1 MTLEESQEIQMVLKT
16 ILAVVCFQS
25 KTLQVLTDVSYII
38 SNLEEVNNVLEA
50 ECETRSRLRDLGTR
64 RLCYRN
70 MEALRLQRLSVL
82 LPVGE

>member
-1 MTLEESQEIQMVLKT
+1 MTVEESQEIQMVLRT
-16 ILAVVCFQS
+16 ILVVVCFQS
-25 KTLQVLTDVSYII
+25 KTQQVLTDLSYIS

-50 ECETRSRLRDLGTR
+50 ECETRSQLVDLGTR

-70 MEALRLQRLSVL
+70 VKALRLQGLSVL